1 RFPGKTRHILAR
13 LELLTFDHV
22 EIAQNPFSLT
32 AQQGIKFATHPLRHT
47 RCIVHQARHLVE
59 KAVAGL
65 GHISPP
71 APDYFTMA
79 IRPCRRKTRRASTS
93 RRGVRSTEA
102 DLAMPVLVI
111 PYPTF
116 DPVLVQ
122 LRPFAI
128 RCYALPSI
136 FRILLASSSPPL

>member
-1 RFPGKTRHILAR
+1 RFPGKTRHIFAR

-116 DPVLVQ
+116 DPVLVH
-122 LRPFAI
+122 LAPFAI
-128 RCYALPSI
+128 PW
-136 FRILLASSSPPL
+136 SSPPHLSPILIRCPHP